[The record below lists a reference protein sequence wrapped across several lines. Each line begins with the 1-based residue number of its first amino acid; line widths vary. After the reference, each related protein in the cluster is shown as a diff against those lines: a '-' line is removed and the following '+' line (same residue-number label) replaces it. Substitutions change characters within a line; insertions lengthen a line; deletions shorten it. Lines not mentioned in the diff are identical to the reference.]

1 VRIIL
6 MAKKTD
12 GITDFTKSLV
22 ILARSL
28 NQKDYNLV
36 TNVMFA
42 IHNGVSFGYRKE
54 FDPAMMGD
62 AAYIYKLNKPK
73 KYKDNIVKLKVVK
86 GSKDA
91 TIKL

>member
-1 VRIIL
+1 MV
-6 MAKKTD
+6 KKTD

-22 ILARSL
+22 ILARNL
-28 NQKDYNLV
+28 NRKDYNLV
-36 TNVMFA
+36 TNVMFSL
-42 IHNGVSFGYRKE
+42 HNGVSYGYRHE

-73 KYKDNIVKLKVVK
+73 QFKNNVVKLKVVE

-91 TIKL
+91 NVKL

>member
-1 VRIIL
+1 

-36 TNVMFA
+36 TNVMFSL
-42 IHNGVSFGYRKE
+42 HNGINYGYHKE

-62 AAYIYKLNKPK
+62 AAYIYKLHKPK
-73 KYKDNIVKLKVVK
+73 KFKDNIVKLKVVK

-91 TIKL
+91 HIKL

>member
-1 VRIIL
+1 

-28 NQKDYNLV
+28 DQKEYNLV
-36 TNVMFA
+36 TNVMFSL
-42 IHNGVSFGYRKE
+42 HNGVNYGYAKE

-73 KYKDNIVKLKVVK
+73 KFKDNIVKLKVVK

-91 TIKL
+91 HIKL

>member
-1 VRIIL
+1 

-36 TNVMFA
+36 TNVMFSL
-42 IHNGVSFGYRKE
+42 HNGICYGYSKE

-62 AAYIYKLNKPK
+62 ATYIYKLNKPK
-73 KYKDNIVKLKVVK
+73 KFKDNIVKLKIVK

>member
-1 VRIIL
+1 

-28 NQKDYNLV
+28 DQKEYNLV
-36 TNVMFA
+36 TNVMFSL
-42 IHNGVSFGYRKE
+42 HNGVSYGYNKE

-62 AAYIYKLNKPK
+62 AAYIFKLNKPK

-91 TIKL
+91 HIKL

>member
-1 VRIIL
+1 

-36 TNVMFA
+36 TNVMFSL
-42 IHNGVSFGYRKE
+42 HNGVSYGYRHE

-62 AAYIYKLNKPK
+62 AAYIYKLHKPK
-73 KYKDNIVKLKVVK
+73 QYKNNLVKLKLVK
-86 GSKDA
+86 DSKDA
-91 TIKL
+91 DVKL

>member
-1 VRIIL
+1 

-22 ILARSL
+22 ILARNL
-28 NQKDYNLV
+28 NRKDYNLV
-36 TNVMFA
+36 TNVMFSL
-42 IHNGVSFGYRKE
+42 HNGVSYGYRHE

-73 KYKDNIVKLKVVK
+73 KFKNNIVKLKVVK
-86 GSKDA
+86 GSTDA

>member
-1 VRIIL
+1 

-12 GITDFTKSLV
+12 GITDFTKSLI

-28 NQKDYNLV
+28 DQKEYNLV
-36 TNVMFA
+36 TNVMFSL
-42 IHNGVSFGYRKE
+42 HNGINYGYKTE
-54 FDPAMMGD
+54 FDPSMMGD

-73 KYKDNIVKLKVVK
+73 KYKDNIVKLKLVK

-91 TIKL
+91 HIKL

>member
-1 VRIIL
+1 

-36 TNVMFA
+36 TNVMFSL
-42 IHNGVSFGYRKE
+42 HNGVSYGYRHE

-73 KYKDNIVKLKVVK
+73 QFKNNVVKLKVVE

-91 TIKL
+91 NVKL

>member
-1 VRIIL
+1 
-6 MAKKTD
+6 MTKKTD

-36 TNVMFA
+36 TNVMFSL
-42 IHNGVSFGYRKE
+42 HNGINYGYKTE
-54 FDPAMMGD
+54 FDPSMMGD

>member
-1 VRIIL
+1 

-22 ILARSL
+22 ILARTL

-36 TNVMFA
+36 TNVMFSL
-42 IHNGVSFGYRKE
+42 HNGICYGYSKE

-73 KYKDNIVKLKVVK
+73 KFKDNIVKLKLVK
-86 GSKDA
+86 SSKDA
-91 TIKL
+91 DVKL